1 MKEPFNWSFD
11 FPAKSQEPKAKSQE
25 PKAKSQEFGVE
36 GLPDETI
43 ISEFIGNS

>member
-11 FPAKSQEPKAKSQE
+11 FPAKSQE